1 MRSSECINEY
11 TQFLSDIRHKSK
23 NTIEAYHRDVVK
35 YAEFVTRNYGV
46 DIDEAT
52 EPMAS
57 AYLVALRDSGK
68 SDATVSRVVASL
80 RSFRL
85 FLSGDS
91 AGRMAFSKPKREKKL
106 PCVLT
111 HPEIERLLAAPP
123 IHTDKGIRDKAML
136 ELLYA
141 TGIRVSELIGMDI
154 SDIDVV
160 AGFIICRG
168 TRHDRLIPLGR
179 SAADAAANYIDTVRD
194 RMAHADEKALFVNTK
209 GGRMS
214 RQGFWKIIK
223 HYGEMSGIR
232 RDITPHTLR
241 HSFAAHLVQNGADLE
256 SLREMMGHATI
267 ASTQIYSLIPS
278 EHIRDVYDR
287 AHPRA

>member
-1 MRSSECINEY
+1 MRSSECIDEY
-11 TQFLSDIRHKSK
+11 THFLSDIRHKSK
-23 NTIEAYHRDVVK
+23 NTIDAYHRDVVK
-35 YAEFVTRNYGV
+35 YAEFVTSNYGV
-46 DIDEAT
+46 DIDKAT

-57 AYLVALRDSGK
+57 AYLVALRNSGK
-68 SDATVSRVVASL
+68 SDATVSRTVASL

-85 FLSGDS
+85 FLLGDA
-91 AGRMAFSKPKREKKL
+91 AGMAYVKPKREKKL

-111 HPEIERLLAAPP
+111 HTEIESLLAAPP
-123 IHTDKGIRDKAML
+123 LTTDKGIRDKAML

-141 TGIRVSELIGMDI
+141 TGIRVSELIGLDI
-154 SDIDVV
+154 TDIDVIS
-160 AGFIICRG
+160 GFIICRS

-179 SAADAAANYIDTVRD
+179 SAAEAAAHYIEAVRP
-194 RMAHADEKALFVNTK
+194 RMAHADERALFVNTK

-223 HYGEMSGIR
+223 RYGEKSGIR
-232 RDITPHTLR
+232 SDITPHTLR

-256 SLREMMGHATI
+256 SIREMMGHATI
-267 ASTQIYSLIPS
+267 ASTQIYSLIPN